1 MTFWE
6 KIQITEVAIGILVQQ
21 HTKSK
26 PATMGSKSYVFAP
39 NPCEQLSEC
48 EQRAGAMWAAG
59 AGAGAGQAPGS
70 AQASM
75 GPGVGYCSHAPASRA
90 AAA

>member
-1 MTFWE
+1 M
-6 KIQITEVAIGILVQQ
+6 QQ

-39 NPCEQLSEC
+39 NPCEQLSKC